1 MAGPTAPNYENV
13 LWPGSGG
20 LRVPTEAGSAAI
32 EVISLATI
40 ALGAISVATA
50 VTLTPAQSNASE
62 IIVTASGAFAVTLNL
77 PAAFPGSNYI
87 LFNNTANNVT
97 LKVTGQTGVTVAT
110 GKRALLVCES
120 TDVARVT
127 ADT

>member
-1 MAGPTAPNYENV
+1 M
-13 LWPGSGG
+13 WPGSGG
-20 LRVPTEAGSAAI
+20 LRVPQEAGGVTLD
-32 EVISLATI
+32 VISLVTI
-40 ALGAISVATA
+40 ALGAIGVATA
-50 VTLTPAQSNASE
+50 VNLTPAQSNASE

-77 PAAFPGSNYI
+77 PAAFPGSHYI
-87 LFNNTANNVT
+87 LYNNTANNVI

-110 GKRALLVCES
+110 GKRAILVCES